1 MPDAS
6 LVRCFLVLIHG
17 AFRPRLN
24 LDSEMTARGF
34 YTSRWVVTSDEQAA
48 IRKAFDSARRELVAK
63 QADIRDGLVAIE
75 MEAEQVEPGSWWRWL
90 TGGGRGF
97 TFYTEG

>member
-1 MPDAS
+1 MPDAR

-17 AFRPRLN
+17 ALRPRLN
-24 LDSEMTARGF
+24 LDSEMAARGF

-48 IRKAFDSARRELVAK
+48 IGRAFSSARRELVAK

-75 MEAEQVEPGSWWRWL
+75 MEAEEVEPGSWWRWL
-90 TGGGRGF
+90 KGGGRGF
-97 TFYTEG
+97 TFYTEN